1 MTLLEFKEAKK
12 HYRKISKNHNLT
24 AKIKKG
30 NWTAVDVII
39 WWMKYTKSKE
49 FKELY
54 KGKIAVRPDIYYSK
68 DNVWKRMSAFSVLRL
83 QGVEESE

>member
-1 MTLLEFKEAKK
+1 MTLLEFKEARKYYREIAKK
-12 HYRKISKNHNLT
+12 HNLG

-30 NWTAVDVII
+30 KWTHDQVLR
-39 WWMKYTKSKE
+39 WWIKYTHTKE

-68 DNVWKRMSAFSVLRL
+68 DNVWKRMVGR
-83 QGVEESE
+83 VVKETK